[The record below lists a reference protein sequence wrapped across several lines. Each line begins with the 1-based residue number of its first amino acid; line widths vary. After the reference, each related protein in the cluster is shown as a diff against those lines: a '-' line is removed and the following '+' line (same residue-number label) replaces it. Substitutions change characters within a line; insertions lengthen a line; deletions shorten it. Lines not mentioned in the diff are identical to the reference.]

1 MYCVKKITETLT
13 WVGGNDRRLA
23 MFEGVYSVPSGVSY
37 NSYVLVDEK
46 VAVFDTVDRAV
57 SDIYFENLAHVLGQ
71 RQPDYLVIH
80 HMEPDHSACVN
91 EFILR
96 YPDVKIVCNAKT
108 RTMLAQFFGQDFG
121 SRIHQVNE
129 GDVLSLGTHSLTF
142 INAPMVHWPEVMM
155 SYETQEGILFCA
167 DAFGHFGALN
177 GAIFA
182 DEVDFER
189 DYMDEARRY
198 YTNIVGKYGVS
209 VQNVLKKAQGLSLNY
224 VCPLHGFVWRR
235 GLEAFVEKYSLWSR
249 YIPEQS
255 GVVIA
260 YASIYGNTENA
271 AEILSSMLRERGVR
285 TVMFDVSVTPA
296 SNIISEIFKYSH
308 LVLASPTYNTGI
320 FVTMETLVHDIV
332 AHSIQGRVIGFIQNG
347 SWAPTATSHMRT
359 LTESL
364 RGVRFLENTVDIRSA
379 VSVDTLASISA
390 MADEIY
396 GDISKTEM

>member
-1 MYCVKKITETLT
+1 MYCVKKITDSLT

-23 MFEGVYSVPSGVSY
+23 MFEGVYSVPAGVSY
-37 NSYVLVDEK
+37 NSYVLMDDK

-57 SDIYFENLAHVLGQ
+57 SDRFFENLAHVLGD

-91 EFILR
+91 EFILH

-108 RTMLAQFFGQDFG
+108 RTMLGQFFGHDFG
-121 SRIHQVNE
+121 ERIRQVNE
-129 GDVLSLGTHSLTF
+129 GDVLELGAHSLTF

-155 SYETQEGILFCA
+155 SYETSEGILFSA

-177 GAIFA
+177 GAVFA

-209 VQNVLKKAQGLSLNY
+209 VQNVLKKAQGLCINY
-224 VCPLHGFVWRR
+224 VCPLHGFIWRQ
-235 GLEAFVEKYSLWSR
+235 GFGAFLEKYSLWSR
-249 YIPEQS
+249 YIPEEK

-271 AEILSSMLRERGVR
+271 AEILSSMLRERGIM

-296 SNIISEIFKYSH
+296 SNIISEIFRYSH

-320 FVTMETLVHDIV
+320 FVTMEALVHDIV
-332 AHSIQGRVIGFIQNG
+332 AHSIQNRVIGFIQNG
-347 SWAPTATSHMRT
+347 SWAPTAAAHMRAQV
-359 LTESL
+359 EGL
-364 RGVRFLENTVDIRSA
+364 RGVKLLERTVDVRSA
-379 VSVDTLASISA
+379 VSHETLGALAA
-390 MADEIY
+390 MADEICES
-396 GDISKTEM
+396 I